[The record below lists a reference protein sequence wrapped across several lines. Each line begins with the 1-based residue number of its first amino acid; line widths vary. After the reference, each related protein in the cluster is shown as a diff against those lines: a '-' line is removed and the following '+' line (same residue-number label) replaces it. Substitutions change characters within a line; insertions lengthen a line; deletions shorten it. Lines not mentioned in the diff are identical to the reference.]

1 MPQQLPQQPKAKKI
15 GEVGEGNKIVK
26 FKEDADKLLVEQLEK
41 DPKKNHGGGKK
52 GEVKVTKQPSPKK
65 KSSE

>member
-41 DPKKNHGGGKK
+41 DPKKNQGGGKK
-52 GEVKVTKQPSPKK
+52 GEV
-65 KSSE
+65 